1 MKNKAYPLIILL
13 LIISGCTSI
22 SIYKSDY
29 SNLKSQVIQDN
40 KLDSQ
45 NTIIANCYFGAT
57 ATDKFDQYQ
66 GVCAY
71 DKSQNTF
78 YFLSKT
84 TSKNTI
90 SKVLPNWYSSYGV
103 VKANNDFSDNVK
115 IMRSY
120 FVPEDELQIQLYGK
134 NNTYLMQM
142 LATEFEPIKRE
153 LSERK
158 LDQKTAP
165 KVIPNNYKPD
175 IFIARS

>member
-1 MKNKAYPLIILL
+1 MKIKITPLMLL
-13 LIISGCTSI
+13 LLTIGGCTST

-29 SNLKSQVIQDN
+29 SKLKSQIVQDN
-40 KLDSQ
+40 KLNSQ

-57 ATDKFDQYQ
+57 ATDKFDQHQ

-90 SKVLPNWYSSYGV
+90 SKVLPNWYSSDGF

-115 IMRSY
+115 MMRSY
-120 FVPEDELQIQLYGK
+120 FVPEEEIQIQLYGK
-134 NNTYLMQM
+134 NNTYVMQM
-142 LATEFEPIKRE
+142 LATEFESIKRE
-153 LSERK
+153 LSDRK
-158 LDQKTAP
+158 LDQKIEI

-175 IFIARS
+175 IFIAR